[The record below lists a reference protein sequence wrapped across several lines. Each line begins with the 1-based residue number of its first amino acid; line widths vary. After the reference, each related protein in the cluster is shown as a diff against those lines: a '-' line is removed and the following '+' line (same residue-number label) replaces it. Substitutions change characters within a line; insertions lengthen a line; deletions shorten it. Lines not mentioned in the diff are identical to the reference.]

1 VRTGVENRLLPE
13 GIGLA
18 PERRLAAQHAAVRA
32 LAESGT
38 LDEAVPKLLQAV
50 GEGLEWDFGALWMPD
65 GDDPNPVL
73 RCVQTWSC
81 TPSSGP
87 FELVSAR
94 RQLAPGSGLPG
105 RVWDSAAPAWITD
118 VTVDPSFTRTEAA
131 KESGLHSGFAF
142 PVVRGK
148 KVLGVLEFF
157 TRDKRAVDEGLL
169 ADFAAFGFLMG
180 EFIERELVEHELRR
194 SHDQLE
200 GILRSVPAGIMVLDR
215 NATIVFANETAARI
229 AGMREV
235 ENLIGERADDMLA
248 DWETYDERGDPVPE
262 EELPG
267 LKAVRGVEAPAVVLR
282 RGGASKGRAPWLI
295 ARATAVPDGRGGFLA
310 VSVFEEIT
318 EIKRTEEALRES
330 EARHRSIS
338 RTLQHGLA
346 PPLGPEVPGM
356 QVAVRFRALG
366 ESSEIG
372 GDFYDLFQTG
382 ERRWGLLI
390 GDVSGKGVEAAAV
403 AALARHTV
411 RTTAL
416 HNDDPEHVLAIL
428 NEAVGRQFSASRFC
442 TAVYATIELGELWMR
457 LRISS
462 AGHPSP
468 LLLRSHGGVI
478 EVGSRGPLLA
488 GFRDARYEAEHAH
501 LASGDALV
509 LYTDGVVEAGERA
522 GPDSADGLDATRL
535 AGLLGTCVGLDAE
548 RIATRIEDAVV
559 KAERGDPRDDAAAL
573 VLRLP

>member
-1 VRTGVENRLLPE
+1 VTP
-13 GIGLA
+13 
-18 PERRLAAQHAAVRA
+18 
-32 LAESGT
+32 
-38 LDEAVPKLLQAV
+38 
-50 GEGLEWDFGALWMPD
+50 DF
-65 GDDPNPVL
+65 
-73 RCVQTWSC
+73 
-81 TPSSGP
+81 GP
-87 FELVSAR
+87 FELVSTR
-94 RQLAPGSGLPG
+94 RRIEPGTGLPG

-118 VTVDPSFTRTEAA
+118 VTTDPSFARGEAA
-131 KESGLHSGFAF
+131 KETSLHSGFAF
-142 PVVRGK
+142 PVIRGE
-148 KVLGVLEFF
+148 KVLGVLEFY
-157 TRDKRAVDEGLL
+157 TRDRRAVDEALL
-169 ADFAAFGFLMG
+169 ADFAALGFLMG
-180 EFIERELVEHELRR
+180 QFIERELVEQELRR

-215 NATIVFANETAARI
+215 NATIVYANETAAQI
-229 AGMREV
+229 AGLREV
-235 ENLIGERADDMLA
+235 EALIGERADTVLA
-248 DWETYDERGDPVPE
+248 EWETYDERGEPVAD

-282 RGGASKGRAPWLI
+282 KGGGSRGREPWLI

-346 PPLGPEVPGM
+346 PPLAPEVPGM

-403 AALARHTV
+403 AAVARHTV

-416 HNDDPEHVLAIL
+416 HDDDPEHVLAIL
-428 NEAVGRQFSASRFC
+428 NEAVGRQFSSSRFC
-442 TAVYATIELGELWMR
+442 TAVYATIELGELWVR

-462 AGHPSP
+462 AGHPP
-468 LLLRSHGGVI
+468 PMLVRNHGGTV

-488 GFRDARYEAEHAH
+488 GFRDASYEAEHAH

-509 LYTDGVVEAGERA
+509 LYTDGVIEAGERA
-522 GPDSADGLDATRL
+522 GPDSPDGVDAGRL

-548 RIATRIEDAVV
+548 RIASRIEDAVV
-559 KAERGDPRDDAAAL
+559 KAERGDPRDDAAVL